1 MILVCAGMQNDRIV
15 QEIRKQLLGVSE
27 LYSRLLLIVGLAGS
41 GKTASLREFAAAG
54 AQPIIN
60 IGEELSRALLDL
72 NERQRILQLPKL
84 LDEIV
89 SLHKE
94 QLLILDNTEILFATT
109 LQQDPLRLLQGL
121 SRNRTIVA
129 SWFGTIEGQDL
140 IHALPNHPEYRRY
153 PVRDLLLIAAN
164 AGGTGSNCGWDEEA

>member
-1 MILVCAGMQNDRIV
+1 MKNDRIV
-15 QEIRKQLLGVSE
+15 QEIRQQLLGVCE

-84 LDEIV
+84 LDQIV

-109 LQQDPLRLLQGL
+109 LHQDPLRLLQGL

-129 SWFGTIEGQDL
+129 SWFGAHNGATTNS
-140 IHALPNHPEYRRY
+140 PF
-153 PVRDLLLIAAN
+153 AAIFCQRCFL
-164 AGGTGSNCGWDEEA
+164 AQRQIFPKFSLS